1 MKHPNEKRGGRAT
14 PARRNGAPPPR
25 MRLLALTAFLS
36 FAVDQASKYG
46 VLFGLDLLDR
56 ARIEVLP
63 PYLVFNHV
71 WNTGINF
78 GLFGGNPEFT
88 RWILIAVALVITC
101 GILYWARRDF
111 ERPIEF
117 VVGGLIV
124 GGALANVVD
133 RVIWGAVIDFLN
145 MSCCGINNPYA
156 FNIADV
162 FIFAGAGALVLL
174 PRSEPAGADGNRRP

>member
-1 MKHPNEKRGGRAT
+1 
-14 PARRNGAPPPR
+14 
-25 MRLLALTAFLS
+25 MRLLALTALLA

-46 VLFGLDLLDR
+46 VLYGLDLANLS
-56 ARIEVLP
+56 RIEVLP

-78 GLFGGNPEFT
+78 GLFGGNPEAA
-88 RWILIAVALVITC
+88 RWILVAVAVVITS
-101 GILYWARRDF
+101 GIVYWAWRAF
-111 ERPIEF
+111 VRPIEF
-117 VVGGLIV
+117 FVGGLIV

-133 RVIWGAVIDFLN
+133 RLIWGAVIDFLN

-162 FIFAGAGALVLL
+162 FIFAGAGLLIVL
-174 PRSEPAGADGNRRP
+174 PRSEHSDAGGN